1 MNFQKL
7 IEIREDF
14 NLKQKD
20 IASVLGITQQS
31 YSLWENGSKIIPLK
45 HLNNLCNY
53 YNLSMD
59 YVIGITRTSKSTKKY
74 KFSNEIIGQRLKEF
88 RKSNEITQTELA
100 NILNTTQSTI
110 SAYESGKTTL
120 LTAFAL
126 EIVNKYNIS
135 LDWLCGRK

>member
-59 YVIGITRTSKSTKKY
+59 Y
-74 KFSNEIIGQRLKEF
+74 L
-88 RKSNEITQTELA
+88 
-100 NILNTTQSTI
+100 ILNI
-110 SAYESGKTTL
+110 IML
-120 LTAFAL
+120 LIKKLIRYLLA
-126 EIVNKYNIS
+126 K
-135 LDWLCGRK
+135 D

>member
-45 HLNNLCNY
+45 HLNNLCK
-53 YNLSMD
+53 D
-59 YVIGITRTSKSTKKY
+59 FGEV
-74 KFSNEIIGQRLKEF
+74 LKWPK
-88 RKSNEITQTELA
+88 R
-100 NILNTTQSTI
+100 
-110 SAYESGKTTL
+110 
-120 LTAFAL
+120 
-126 EIVNKYNIS
+126 
-135 LDWLCGRK
+135 CPC